1 MYRVIAY
8 DEPTDKAGYV
18 IHDPVVG
25 LAASEGKLTISSS
38 QTNTLSLT
46 LNQAN
51 KLFGKVRPMHTHVEV
66 YDSDNSELLFRGRAL
81 KPEREMKSNGQ
92 FIQTY
97 DFEDIDSYL
106 IDSVQRYIEIA
117 NATPE
122 EFLKKLIEE
131 HNSQV
136 PEYKQFTV
144 RNVTVTNKK
153 DNTLRKVDYQTTKD
167 AIKKLLTDSLGGSII
182 CEYKDGK
189 NYIDYLKSAGKDHS
203 MEAPLK
209 IAENMQSAKV
219 AIDPS
224 KVITRLIPLG
234 AQIET
239 QKPDEKHDDSSDD
252 GSKLSGPME
261 PVNGDWKPVIRFAA
275 KCMGITPPEK
285 NVDLVSKLIKN
296 ESEGNET
303 VVNNWDDNAKAG
315 HPSIGLM
322 QFIQSTFDAFAIKG
336 YENIRKGFHQ
346 LIAYYND
353 SNWESDV
360 GIGVNGKEGEWVG
373 PASGPSGHRRR
384 ETLVSSPTQS
394 GTGGGWGSP
403 FPSAGHGSFSGGQ
416 LFGVH
421 AGGEFR
427 QNGFHDGLDFGP
439 VDHPGSDVHA
449 IHGGKVTRI
458 GYMGGLGNYFVTH
471 SDDGYNIDYQ
481 EAFGSRSDIHV
492 KVGQYVKT
500 GQVVGTRT
508 TDHLHIGITKKD
520 FDYALRYAFTNNGTW
535 IDPEPL
541 IFGGSKQARSLIKRN
556 FLLTKMDDSNSPS
569 ANSSSSPLEKQ
580 ELDIQAG
587 IDLFNKAKAA
597 HLEYAMD
604 YRRADI
610 LTDQKHADCSSFVS
624 FFVEL
629 AIHETDRTL
638 YNTETLHGF
647 LKKHGYLLHYEGDSK
662 TLPAMQTGD
671 VIIMGKKGQSAGAAG
686 HTAVMKDADTVLECS
701 TGWSGGYPDG
711 ADVFEHGKSSNPT
724 LADWFSHDANNWSGE
739 WYWYLY
745 RFSGNIPEQDSGD
758 QKGGTIKSGVRYT
771 IAPVNDGKDYLD
783 IPEFQKEFGIINGAV
798 TWDNI
803 KDPAKLLAKGKAWIK
818 AQKAS
823 INTFTVSAIELNE
836 YERFKVYDRYLFI
849 NPYVAEQQLLTVIS
863 KEIDLNKPHKSTMTF
878 GDRATRLTDYQND
891 FKKVSKDIKSLKS
904 TISTIGGD
912 ISSMRAGTSSIE
924 LATISEQLGTVDVP
938 QLKKDYEG
946 TQKDIENSKT
956 RLDTA
961 ETDLKTVK
969 QDDETTKQMLAEY
982 QQTLTKY
989 QQTIASLDERLKK
1002 LEGGNADGG
1011 GV

>member
-66 YDSDNSELLFRGRAL
+66 YNSDNNELLFRGRAL

-92 FIQTY
+92 FMQTY
-97 DFEDIDSYL
+97 DFENIDSYL

-144 RNVTVTNKK
+144 RKVTVTNKK

-167 AIKKLLTDSLGGSII
+167 AIKKLLTDSIGGSII
-182 CEYKDGK
+182 VEYKDGK
-189 NYIDYLKSAGKDHS
+189 NYIDYLKSPGKDHA

-252 GSKLSGPME
+252 GTKLSGTMKA
-261 PVNGDWKPVIRFAA
+261 VNGDWGPAIKFAA
-275 KCMGITPPEK
+275 KCMKTS
-285 NVDLVSKLIKN
+285 VSDAEVSTIKDVIKH
-296 ESEGNET
+296 ESNGSET
-303 VVNNWDDNAKAG
+303 IVNNWDSNAAAG
-315 HPSIGLM
+315 TPSKGLL
-322 QFIQSTFDAFAIKG
+322 QFIEPTFKAYAVEG
-336 YENIRKGFHQ
+336 YTNILKGFHQ
-346 LIAYYND
+346 LLAMFND
-353 SNWESDV
+353 SNWKSDV
-360 GIGVNGKEGEWVG
+360 HTGGWG
-373 PASGPSGHRRR
+373 PTGSKRYDKLPVDI
-384 ETLVSSPTQS
+384 TPS

-403 FPSAGHGSFSGGQ
+403 FPSVGHVAFDGGQ

-427 QNGFHDGLDFGP
+427 QNGFHDGLDFGTAKY
-439 VDHPGSDVHA
+439 PGSDVHA
-449 IHGGKVTRI
+449 IHGGKVTKI

-500 GQVVGTRT
+500 GQVVGVRT

-541 IFGGSKQARSLIKRN
+541 IFNTKSKNKKALEFKP
-556 FLLTKMDDSNSPS
+556 TDWPK
-569 ANSSSSPLEKQ
+569 ANQ
-580 ELDIQAG
+580 TLDIQAG
-587 IDLFNKAKAA
+587 VDMFNKAKDA

-610 LTDQKHADCSSFVS
+610 LTNQKHADCSSFVS
-624 FFVEL
+624 YFIEL

-647 LKKHGYLLHYEGDSK
+647 LKNHGYLLHYEGTNK

-724 LADWFSHDANNWSGE
+724 LANWFSYDANNWSSE

-745 RFSGNIPEQDSGD
+745 RFSGNIPEQDSGY

-783 IPEFQKEFGIINGAV
+783 IPEFQNEFGIINGSV

-823 INTFTVSAIELNE
+823 TNTFTVSAIELKE

-849 NPYVAEQQLLTVIS
+849 NPYVAEQQLLTVIG

-878 GDRATRLTDYQND
+878 GDKTTKLTDYHND
-891 FKKVSKDIKSLKS
+891 FKKVSKDIESLKS
-904 TISTIGGD
+904 TISTVSGD
-912 ISSMRAGTSSIE
+912 VSSMRAGTSSVE

-946 TQKDIENSKT
+946 TQKDIEDSKT

-961 ETDLKTVK
+961 ETDLRTVK
-969 QDDETTKQMLAEY
+969 EDDEATKQ
-982 QQTLTKY
+982 TLEEQKRTLEEQK
-989 QQTIASLDERLKK
+989 QTITDLDERLKK
-1002 LEGGNADGG
+1002 LEGGNADGT

>member
-8 DEPTDKAGYV
+8 DEPTDKAGYI
-18 IHDPVVG
+18 IHDHVVG
-25 LAASEGKLTISSS
+25 LTVSEGKLTISSN

-51 KLFGKVRPMHTHVEV
+51 KLFGKVRPMHTHIEV
-66 YDSDNSELLFRGRAL
+66 YDSDNGELLFRGRAL
-81 KPEREMKSNGQ
+81 KPEREMKNNGQ
-92 FIQTY
+92 FMQTY
-97 DFEDIDSYL
+97 DFENIDSYL

-144 RNVTVTNKK
+144 RKVTVTNKK

-167 AIKKLLTDSLGGSII
+167 AIKKLLTDSIGGNII
-182 CEYKDGK
+182 VEYKDGK
-189 NYIDYLKSAGKDHS
+189 NYIDYLKSAGQDHS

-252 GSKLSGPME
+252 GTKLSGTMKA
-261 PVNGDWKPVIRFAA
+261 VNGDWGPAIKFAA
-275 KCMGITPPEK
+275 KCMKTS
-285 NVDLVSKLIKN
+285 VSDAEVSTIKDVIKH
-296 ESEGNET
+296 ESNGSET
-303 VVNNWDDNAKAG
+303 IVNNWDPNAQAG
-315 HPSIGLM
+315 TPSKGLL
-322 QFIQSTFDAFAIKG
+322 QFIEPTFKAYAIEG
-336 YENIRKGFHQ
+336 YTDILKGFHQ
-346 LIAYYND
+346 LLAMFND
-353 SNWESDV
+353 SNWKSDV
-360 GIGVNGKEGEWVG
+360 HTGGWG
-373 PASGPSGHRRR
+373 PTGSKRYDKLPVDIAP
-384 ETLVSSPTQS
+384 S

-427 QNGFHDGLDFGP
+427 QNGFHDGLDFGS

-481 EAFGSRSDIHV
+481 EAFGSRSNIHV

-500 GQVVGTRT
+500 GQVVGIRT

-541 IFGGSKQARSLIKRN
+541 IFGKSKQARSLIKRN
-556 FLLTKMDDSNSPS
+556 FLSTKTDNSNSLL
-569 ANSSSSPLEKQ
+569 ADDSSSPLEKQ

-610 LTDQKHADCSSFVS
+610 LTNQKHADCSSFVS
-624 FFVEL
+624 YFIEL

-647 LKKHGYLLHYEGDSK
+647 LKKHGYLLHYEGTSK

-701 TGWSGGYPDG
+701 SGWSGGYPDG

-724 LADWFSHDANNWSGE
+724 LANWFSYDANNWSGE

-745 RFSGNIPEQDSGD
+745 RFSGNIPEHDSGD

-771 IAPVNDGKDYLD
+771 IASVNDGKDYLD
-783 IPEFQKEFGIINGAV
+783 IPGFQKEFGIINGAV
-798 TWDNI
+798 TWDDI

-823 INTFTVSAIELNE
+823 TNTFTVSAIELNE

-878 GDRATRLTDYQND
+878 GDKAARLTDYQND
-891 FKKVSKDIKSLKS
+891 FKKVSQDIKSLKS
-904 TISTIGGD
+904 TISTIGSD
-912 ISSMRAGTSSIE
+912 ISSMRAGTSSGE

-946 TQKDIENSKT
+946 TQKDIEDSKT
-956 RLDTA
+956 RLNSA
-961 ETDLKTVK
+961 ETELKTVK
-969 QDDETTKQMLAEY
+969 KDNETTKQTLAEY
-982 QQTLTKY
+982 QH
-989 QQTIASLDERLKK
+989 TIADLDERLKK
-1002 LEGGNADGG
+1002 LEGGNADGT

>member
-1 MYRVIAY
+1 MYQIVAY
-8 DEPTDKAGYV
+8 DEPIDKAGYV
-18 IHDPVVG
+18 IHDPRINRYVSDG
-25 LAASEGKLTISSS
+25 SKLTIKQGEVSS
-38 QTNTLSLT
+38 LSLT
-46 LNQAN
+46 LNEEN
-51 KLFGKVRPMHTHVEV
+51 RLFGKVKPMHTHVEV
-66 YDSDNSELLFRGRAL
+66 LDDGELIFRGRAL
-81 KPEREMKSNGQ
+81 KPTREMKDSGQ
-92 FIQTY
+92 FIQTFV
-97 DFEDIDSYL
+97 FEDTSSYL
-106 IDSVQRYIEIA
+106 IDSVQRFLEVKK
-117 NATPE
+117 ATPKQ
-122 EFLKKLIEE
+122 FLKILIDE

-136 PEYKQFTV
+136 PEYKQFV
-144 RNVTVTNKK
+144 LRDCDVTNDK
-153 DNTLRKVDYQTTKD
+153 DDESRTIDYATTKD
-167 AIKKLLTDSLGGSII
+167 TIKKLLTDSIGGNII
-182 CEYKDGK
+182 VEYKDGK
-189 NYIDYLKSAGKDHS
+189 NYLDYLKSPGKDHTNDTPIQIS
-203 MEAPLK
+203 K
-209 IAENMQSAKV
+209 NMKSANV

-224 KVITRLIPLG
+224 SVITRIIPLG

-239 QKPDEKHDDSSDD
+239 QKPDEKNDDSSDD
-252 GSKLSGPME
+252 GTKLSGPTKA
-261 PVNGDWKPVIRFAA
+261 VNGDWGPAIKFGA
-275 KCMGITPPEK
+275 KCMKVDITDTQVALFK
-285 NVDLVSKLIKN
+285 DVIKH
-296 ESEGNET
+296 ESGGSET
-303 VVNNWDDNAKAG
+303 VVNEWNDNFKAG
-315 HPSIGLM
+315 HPSIGLL
-322 QFIQSTFDAFAIKG
+322 QFTQPTYDA
-336 YENIRKGFHQ
+336 YGFPQ
-346 LIAYYND
+346 FKITTGFGQIVTTLND
-353 SNWESDV
+353 SNWETDLKL
-360 GIGVNGKEGEWVG
+360 GGWGPTGK
-373 PASGPSGHRRR
+373 RRFDKFPVDI
-384 ETLVSSPTQS
+384 TPS

-403 FPSAGHGSFSGGQ
+403 FPSVGHVAFDGGQ

-427 QNGFHDGLDFGP
+427 QNGFHDGLDFGTAKY
-439 VDHPGSDVHA
+439 PGSDVHA
-449 IHGGKVTRI
+449 IHGMKITRI
-458 GYMGGLGNYFVTH
+458 GNMAGLGYFVLGH

-481 EAFGSRSDIHV
+481 EAFASHSDIHV

-500 GQVVGTRT
+500 GQVVGVRT

-541 IFGGSKQARSLIKRN
+541 IFGKSKQTRSLNEKN
-556 FLLTKMDDSNSPS
+556 FLSTKTDDSNSPL
-569 ANSSSSPLEKQ
+569 AKQ

-587 IDLFNKAKAA
+587 IDMFNKAKAA

-610 LTDQKHADCSSFVS
+610 LTNQKHADCSSFVS
-624 FFVEL
+624 YFIEL

-647 LKKHGYLLHYEGDSK
+647 LKNHGYLLHYEGDSK

-724 LADWFSHDANNWSGE
+724 LANWFSYDANNWSGE

-803 KDPAKLLAKGKAWIK
+803 KDPAKLLTKAKAWIK

-823 INTFTVSAIELNE
+823 TNSFTVSALELPE
-836 YERFKVYDRYLFI
+836 GKKFKVYDRYMFI
-849 NPYVAEQQLLTVIS
+849 NPMVADTQLLTIIGKEIDINKWYNSTLMIGDKKVKLTDYQKDVKSIS
-863 KEIDLNKPHKSTMTF
+863 KEVQSLKSTMTTVS
-878 GDRATRLTDYQND
+878 GD
-891 FKKVSKDIKSLKS
+891 VS
-904 TISTIGGD
+904 T
-912 ISSMRAGTSSIE
+912 MRTGTSDATIE
-924 LATISEQLGTVDVP
+924 SISEQIGTVDLP
-938 QLKKDYEG
+938 QLKKDFEG
-946 TQKDIENSKT
+946 TQKDVEDSKT

-969 QDDETTKQMLAEY
+969 EDDETTKQ
-982 QQTLTKY
+982 TLEEQK
-989 QQTIASLDERLKK
+989 QTIADLDERLKK
-1002 LEGGNADGG
+1002 LEGVGS
-1011 GV
+1011 

>member
-1 MYRVIAY
+1 MYQIVAY

-18 IHDPVVG
+18 IHDPRINRHVSDG
-25 LAASEGKLTISSS
+25 SKLTIKQGEVSS
-38 QTNTLSLT
+38 LSLT
-46 LNQAN
+46 LNEDN
-51 KLFGKVRPMHTHVEV
+51 RLFGKVKPMHTHVEV
-66 YDSDNSELLFRGRAL
+66 LDDGELIFRGRAL
-81 KPEREMKSNGQ
+81 KPTREMKDSGQ
-92 FIQTY
+92 FIQTFV
-97 DFEDIDSYL
+97 FEDTSSYL
-106 IDSVQRYIEIA
+106 IDSVQRFLEVKK
-117 NATPE
+117 ATPKQ
-122 EFLKKLIEE
+122 FLKILIDE

-136 PEYKQFTV
+136 PEYKQFIL
-144 RNVTVTNKK
+144 RDCDVTNDK
-153 DNTLRKVDYQTTKD
+153 DDESRTIDYATTKD
-167 AIKKLLTDSLGGSII
+167 TIKKLLTDSIGGNII
-182 CEYKDGK
+182 VEYKDGK
-189 NYIDYLKSAGKDHS
+189 NYLDYLKSPGKDHTS
-203 MEAPLK
+203 DTPIQISK
-209 IAENMQSAKV
+209 NMKSASV

-224 KVITRLIPLG
+224 SVITRIIPLG

-239 QKPDEKHDDSSDD
+239 QKPDEKNDDSSDD
-252 GSKLSGPME
+252 GSKLSGTMKA
-261 PVNGDWKPVIRFAA
+261 VNGDWGPAIKFAA
-275 KCMGITPPEK
+275 KCMKTS
-285 NVDLVSKLIKN
+285 VSDEEVTIIKGVIKH
-296 ESEGNET
+296 ESNGSET
-303 VVNNWDDNAKAG
+303 IVNNWDSNAAAG
-315 HPSIGLM
+315 TPSMGLL
-322 QFIQSTFDAFAIKG
+322 QFIEPTFKKYCLEGYTNIKV
-336 YENIRKGFHQ
+336 GFHQ
-346 LIAYYND
+346 LLAMFND
-353 SNWESDV
+353 SNWKSDV
-360 GIGVNGKEGEWVG
+360 HTGGWG
-373 PASGPSGHRRR
+373 PTGSKRYDKLP
-384 ETLVSSPTQS
+384 VDIVPS

-403 FPSAGHGSFSGGQ
+403 FPSVGHVAFDGGQ

-427 QNGFHDGLDFGP
+427 QNGFHDGLDFGTAKY
-439 VDHPGSDVHA
+439 PGSDVHA
-449 IHGGKVTRI
+449 IHGMKITRI
-458 GYMGGLGNYFVTH
+458 GNMAGLGYFVLGH
-471 SDDGYNIDYQ
+471 SDDGYNIDFQ
-481 EAFGSRSDIHV
+481 EAFASRSDIHV

-500 GQVVGTRT
+500 GQVIGVRT

-541 IFGGSKQARSLIKRN
+541 IFGKSKQTRSLNETK
-556 FLLTKMDDSNSPS
+556 FLSTKTDDSNSPL
-569 ANSSSSPLEKQ
+569 AKQ

-587 IDLFNKAKAA
+587 IDMFNKAKAA

-610 LTDQKHADCSSFVS
+610 LTNQKHADCSSFVS
-624 FFVEL
+624 YFIEL

-647 LKKHGYLLHYEGDSK
+647 LKNHGYILHYEGTNK

-701 TGWSGGYPDG
+701 SGWPGGYPDG

-724 LADWFSHDANNWSGE
+724 LANWFSYDANNWSGE

-771 IAPVNDGKDYLD
+771 IASVNDGKDYLD

-798 TWDNI
+798 TWDDI

-878 GDRATRLTDYQND
+878 GDKTTKLTDYHND
-891 FKKVSKDIKSLKS
+891 FKKVSKDIESLKS
-904 TISTIGGD
+904 TISTVSGD
-912 ISSMRAGTSSIE
+912 VSSMRAGTSSVE

-946 TQKDIENSKT
+946 TQKDIEDSKT

-969 QDDETTKQMLAEY
+969 EDDETTKQTLEEY
-982 QQTLTKY
+982 QQTITD
-989 QQTIASLDERLKK
+989 LDERLKK
-1002 LEGGNADGG
+1002 LEGGNADGT

>member
-18 IHDPVVG
+18 VHDPVVG
-25 LAASEGKLTISSS
+25 LAASEGKLTMSSS
-38 QTNTLSLT
+38 QANTLSLT

-51 KLFGKVRPMHTHVEV
+51 KLFGKVRSMHTHVEV
-66 YDSDNSELLFRGRAL
+66 YDSDNSKLLFRGRAL

-153 DNTLRKVDYQTTKD
+153 DDTLRKVDYQTTKD
-167 AIKKLLTDSLGGSII
+167 VIKKLLIDSIGGSII
-182 CEYKDGK
+182 VEYKDGK
-189 NYIDYLKSAGKDHS
+189 NYLDYLKSPGQDHS

-239 QKPDEKHDDSSDD
+239 QKPDEKNDDSSDD
-252 GSKLSGPME
+252 GTKLSGTMKA
-261 PVNGDWKPVIRFAA
+261 VDGDWGPAIKFAA
-275 KCMGITPPEK
+275 KCMKTS
-285 NVDLVSKLIKN
+285 VSDAEVSTIKDVIKH
-296 ESEGNET
+296 ESNGSET
-303 VVNNWDDNAKAG
+303 IVNNWDSNAAAG
-315 HPSIGLM
+315 HPSKGLL
-322 QFIQSTFDAFAIKG
+322 QFIEPTFKAYAIEG
-336 YENIRKGFHQ
+336 YTDILKGFHQ
-346 LIAYYND
+346 LLAMFND
-353 SNWESDV
+353 SNWKSDV
-360 GIGVNGKEGEWVG
+360 HTGGWG
-373 PASGPSGHRRR
+373 PTGSKRYDKLP
-384 ETLVSSPTQS
+384 VDIVPS

-427 QNGFHDGLDFGP
+427 QNGFHDGLDFGT
-439 VDHPGSDVHA
+439 VDHPGSNIHA
-449 IHGGKVTRI
+449 IHGMKITRI
-458 GYMGGLGNYFVTH
+458 GYMAELGYFFVGH

-481 EAFGSRSDIHV
+481 EAFASRSDIHV

-500 GQVVGTRT
+500 GQVVGVRT

-541 IFGGSKQARSLIKRN
+541 IFGSSNKSMKATVPIVLSGDDSPLSKQSLDVK
-556 FLLTKMDDSNSPS
+556 
-569 ANSSSSPLEKQ
+569 
-580 ELDIQAG
+580 AG
-587 IDLFNKAKAA
+587 IDLFNRAKKA
-597 HLEYAMD
+597 HLQYSMD

-610 LTDQKHADCSSFVS
+610 LTNQKHADCSSFVS
-624 FFVEL
+624 YFIEL

-647 LKKHGYLLHYEGDSK
+647 LKKHGYLLHYEGTNK

-701 TGWSGGYPDG
+701 SGWPGGYPDG

-724 LADWFSHDANNWSGE
+724 LANWFSYDANNWSGE

-771 IAPVNDGKDYLD
+771 IASVNDGKDYLD
-783 IPEFQKEFGIINGAV
+783 IPEFQKEFGIINGLV

-803 KDPAKLLAKGKAWIK
+803 KDPAQLLTKGKAWIK

-823 INTFTVSAIELNE
+823 TNTFTVSAIELNE

-878 GDRATRLTDYQND
+878 GDKTTRLTDYQND
-891 FKKVSKDIKSLKS
+891 FKKVSKDVESLKS
-904 TISTIGGD
+904 TVSTIGGD
-912 ISSMRAGTSSIE
+912 VSSMRAGTSSGK

-946 TQKDIENSKT
+946 TQKDIEDSKT
-956 RLDTA
+956 RLNSA
-961 ETDLKTVK
+961 EAVLKTVK
-969 QDDETTKQMLAEY
+969 EDDETTRQTLEEY
-982 QQTLTKY
+982 QQTLAKY
-989 QQTIASLDERLKK
+989 QQTIADLDERLKK
-1002 LEGGNADGG
+1002 IEGDDH
-1011 GV
+1011 VDPSV

>member
-1 MYRVIAY
+1 MYQIVAY

-18 IHDPVVG
+18 IHDPRINRHVSDG
-25 LAASEGKLTISSS
+25 SKLTIKQGEVSS
-38 QTNTLSLT
+38 LILT
-46 LNQAN
+46 LNEEN
-51 KLFGKVRPMHTHVEV
+51 RLFGKVKPMHTHVEV
-66 YDSDNSELLFRGRAL
+66 LDDGELIFRGRAL
-81 KPEREMKSNGQ
+81 KPTREMKDSGQ
-92 FIQTY
+92 FIQTFV
-97 DFEDIDSYL
+97 FEDTSSYL
-106 IDSVQRYIEIA
+106 IDSVQRFLEVKK
-117 NATPE
+117 ATPKQ
-122 EFLKKLIEE
+122 FLKILIDE

-136 PEYKQFTV
+136 PEYKQFVLRTCD
-144 RNVTVTNKK
+144 VTNDK
-153 DNTLRKVDYQTTKD
+153 DDESRTIDYATTKD
-167 AIKKLLTDSLGGSII
+167 TIKKLLTDSIGGNII
-182 CEYKDGK
+182 VEYKDGK
-189 NYIDYLKSAGKDHS
+189 NYLDYLKSPGKDHTNDTLIQIS
-203 MEAPLK
+203 K
-209 IAENMQSAKV
+209 NMKSASV

-224 KVITRLIPLG
+224 SVFTRIIPLG

-239 QKPDEKHDDSSDD
+239 QKPDEKNDDSSDD
-252 GSKLSGPME
+252 GSKLSGTMKA
-261 PVNGDWKPVIRFAA
+261 VNGDWGPAIKFAA
-275 KCMGITPPEK
+275 KCMKTS
-285 NVDLVSKLIKN
+285 VSDAQVNIIKGVIKH
-296 ESEGNET
+296 ESNGSET
-303 VVNNWDDNAKAG
+303 IVNNWDSNAAAG
-315 HPSIGLM
+315 TPSMGLL
-322 QFIQSTFDAFAIKG
+322 QFIEPTFKKYCLEGYTNIKV
-336 YENIRKGFHQ
+336 GFHQ
-346 LIAYYND
+346 LLAMFND
-353 SNWESDV
+353 SNWKSDV
-360 GIGVNGKEGEWVG
+360 HTGGWG
-373 PASGPSGHRRR
+373 PTGSKRYDKLPVDIIPS
-384 ETLVSSPTQS
+384 
-394 GTGGGWGSP
+394 GGGWSSP
-403 FPSAGHGSFSGGQ
+403 FPDNGHKQFASYQ

-421 AGGEFR
+421 SGGEFR
-427 QNGFHDGLDFGP
+427 QNGFHDGLDFGTAIY
-439 VDHPGSDVHA
+439 PGSKVYMP
-449 IHGGKVTRI
+449 HGCKITRI
-458 GYMGGLGNYFVTH
+458 GWNADVKWFIVGH
-471 SDDGYNIDYQ
+471 SDDGYNIVLQ
-481 EAFGSRSDIHV
+481 EAFGSKSDIYV

-500 GQVVGTRT
+500 GQVVGIRNQ
-508 TDHLHIGITKKD
+508 DHLHVGVTKKD
-520 FDYALRYAFTNNGTW
+520 FDYAFAHSFTNNGTW

-541 IFGGSKQARSLIKRN
+541 IFNTKSKSKKVLEFKP
-556 FLLTKMDDSNSPS
+556 TD
-569 ANSSSSPLEKQ
+569 SPLANQ
-580 ELDIQAG
+580 TLDIQAG
-587 IDLFNKAKAA
+587 VYMFEKAKAA

-610 LTDQKHADCSSFVS
+610 LTNQKHADCSSFVS
-624 FFVEL
+624 YFIEL

-647 LKKHGYLLHYEGDSK
+647 LKNHGYLLHYEGDSK

-724 LADWFSHDANNWSGE
+724 LANWFSYDANNWSGE

-771 IAPVNDGKDYLD
+771 IASVNDGKDYLD

-803 KDPAKLLAKGKAWIK
+803 KDPAQLLTKGKAWIK

-823 INTFTVSAIELNE
+823 TNTFTISAIELNE

-878 GDRATRLTDYQND
+878 GDKTTRLTDYQND
-891 FKKVSKDIKSLKS
+891 FKKVSKDVESLKS
-904 TISTIGGD
+904 TVSTIGGD
-912 ISSMRAGTSSIE
+912 VSSMRGGTSSTE

-946 TQKDIENSKT
+946 TQKDIEDSKT

-969 QDDETTKQMLAEY
+969 EDDEATKK
-982 QQTLTKY
+982 TLEEQK
-989 QQTIASLDERLKK
+989 QTIADLDERLKK
-1002 LEGGNADGG
+1002 LEGGNANGT

>member
-81 KPEREMKSNGQ
+81 KPEREMKNNGQ

-97 DFEDIDSYL
+97 DFENIDSYL

-144 RNVTVTNKK
+144 RKVTVTNKK

-167 AIKKLLTDSLGGSII
+167 AIKKLLIDSIGGSII
-182 CEYKDGK
+182 VEYKDGK
-189 NYIDYLKSAGKDHS
+189 NYIDYLKSPGQDHS

-252 GSKLSGPME
+252 GTKLSGMMKA
-261 PVNGDWKPVIRFAA
+261 VNGDWGPAIKFAA
-275 KCMGITPPEK
+275 KCMKTSVSDTEVSTIK
-285 NVDLVSKLIKN
+285 NVIKH
-296 ESEGNET
+296 ESNGSET
-303 VVNNWDDNAKAG
+303 IVNNWDSNAAAG
-315 HPSIGLM
+315 HPSMGLL
-322 QFIQSTFDAFAIKG
+322 QFIEPTFEKYCLEGYANIKV
-336 YENIRKGFHQ
+336 GFNQ
-346 LIAYYND
+346 LLTMFND
-353 SNWESDV
+353 SNWASDV
-360 GIGVNGKEGEWVG
+360 HTGGWG
-373 PASGPSGHRRR
+373 PTGSKRYDKLPVDIAP
-384 ETLVSSPTQS
+384 S

-403 FPSAGHGSFSGGQ
+403 FPSAGHGTFSGGQ

-427 QNGFHDGLDFGP
+427 QNGFHDGLDFGS

-481 EAFGSRSDIHV
+481 EAFGSRSNIHV
-492 KVGQYVKT
+492 NVGQYVKT

-541 IFGGSKQARSLIKRN
+541 IFGGSGQARSLIKRN
-556 FLLTKMDDSNSPS
+556 FISTKMDNSSSPS
-569 ANSSSSPLEKQ
+569 ADNSSSPLAKQ

-624 FFVEL
+624 YFVEL
-629 AIHETDRTL
+629 AIHESDRTL

-647 LKKHGYLLHYEGDSK
+647 LKKHGYVLHYEGTNK

-671 VIIMGKKGQSAGAAG
+671 VIIMGKKGQSAGVAG

-701 TGWSGGYPDG
+701 SGWAGGYPNG

-798 TWDNI
+798 TWDDI
-803 KDPAKLLAKGKAWIK
+803 KDPVKLLTKGKAWIK

-823 INTFTVSAIELNE
+823 INTFTVSAIELKE

-891 FKKVSKDIKSLKS
+891 FKKVSKDVKSLKS

-912 ISSMRAGTSSIE
+912 ISSMRAGTSSGK
-924 LATISEQLGTVDVP
+924 LAVIAEQLGTVDVP

-946 TQKDIENSKT
+946 TQKDIEDSKT
-956 RLDTA
+956 RLNSA

-969 QDDETTKQMLAEY
+969 ENDETTKQTLAEY
-982 QQTLTKY
+982 QQKLTKY
-989 QQTIASLDERLKK
+989 QQTIAGLDERLKK

>member
-51 KLFGKVRPMHTHVEV
+51 ELFGKVRPMHTHVEV
-66 YDSDNSELLFRGRAL
+66 YDSDNGKLLFRGRAL

-144 RNVTVTNKK
+144 RKVTVTNKK

-167 AIKKLLTDSLGGSII
+167 AIKKLLIDSIGGSII
-182 CEYKDGK
+182 TEYKDGK
-189 NYIDYLKSAGKDHS
+189 NYLDYLKSPGQDHS

-252 GSKLSGPME
+252 GTKLSGPTKA
-261 PVNGDWKPVIRFAA
+261 VNGDWGPAIKFGA
-275 KCMGITPPEK
+275 KCMKVDITDTQVADFKE
-285 NVDLVSKLIKN
+285 VIKH
-296 ESEGNET
+296 ESGGSET
-303 VVNNWDDNAKAG
+303 VVNEWDSNADAG
-315 HPSIGLM
+315 HLSIGLL
-322 QFIQSTFDAFAIKG
+322 QFTQPTYDAYGFSQFKITTGFGQIVATF
-336 YENIRKGFHQ
+336 
-346 LIAYYND
+346 ND
-353 SNWESDV
+353 SNWETDLKLGGWGPTGKRRFDKFPVDV
-360 GIGVNGKEGEWVG
+360 T
-373 PASGPSGHRRR
+373 P
-384 ETLVSSPTQS
+384 S

-403 FPSAGHGSFSGGQ
+403 FPSVGHVAFDGGQ

-427 QNGFHDGLDFGP
+427 QNGFHDGLDFGTAKY
-439 VDHPGSDVHA
+439 PGSDVHA
-449 IHGGKVTRI
+449 VHGGKVTRI
-458 GYMGGLGNYFVTH
+458 GYMGGLGNYLVTH

-481 EAFGSRSDIHV
+481 EAFASRSNIHV
-492 KVGQYVKT
+492 KVGQYIKT
-500 GQVVGTRT
+500 GQVIGVRT

-520 FDYALRYAFTNNGTW
+520 FDYALKYAFTNNGTW

-541 IFGGSKQARSLIKRN
+541 IFGKSKKAR
-556 FLLTKMDDSNSPS
+556 LLNEAKILPTKADDSD
-569 ANSSSSPLEKQ
+569 SPLAKQ

-587 IDLFNKAKAA
+587 ISLFNNAKDA
-597 HLEYAMD
+597 HLQYAMD

-610 LTDQKHADCSSFVS
+610 LTNQKHADCSSFVS
-624 FFVEL
+624 YFIEL

-647 LKKHGYLLHYEGDSK
+647 LKNHGYLLHYEGANK

-724 LADWFSHDANNWSGE
+724 LANWFSYDANNWSGE

-803 KDPAKLLAKGKAWIK
+803 KDPAQLLTKGKAWIK

-823 INTFTVSAIELNE
+823 TNTFTVSAIELNE

-849 NPYVAEQQLLTVIS
+849 NPYVAEQQLLTVIG

-878 GDRATRLTDYQND
+878 GDKTTKLTDYQNN
-891 FKKVSKDIKSLKS
+891 FKKVSKDVESLKS
-904 TISTIGGD
+904 TMSTVSGD
-912 ISSMRAGTSSIE
+912 VSSMRTGTSDATLASIN
-924 LATISEQLGTVDVP
+924 EQLGTVDVP

-946 TQKDIENSKT
+946 TQKDIEDSKT
-956 RLDTA
+956 RLDSA
-961 ETDLKTVK
+961 EKDLKTVK
-969 QDDETTKQMLAEY
+969 EDGETTKQ
-982 QQTLTKY
+982 TLEEY
-989 QQTIASLDERLKK
+989 QQTIANLDERLKK
-1002 LEGGNADGG
+1002 LEGGNANGT

>member
-97 DFEDIDSYL
+97 DFENIDSYL

-144 RNVTVTNKK
+144 RKVTVTNKK
-153 DNTLRKVDYQTTKD
+153 DDTLRKVDYQTTKD
-167 AIKKLLTDSLGGSII
+167 AIKKLLTDSIGGSII
-182 CEYKDGK
+182 VEYKDGK
-189 NYIDYLKSAGKDHS
+189 NYIDYLKSPGQDHS

-252 GSKLSGPME
+252 GTKLSGTMKA
-261 PVNGDWKPVIRFAA
+261 VNGDWGPAIRFGAQ
-275 KCMGITPPEK
+275 CMKVNIT
-285 NVDLVSKLIKN
+285 DALVSLFKDVIKH
-296 ESEGNET
+296 ESGGSET
-303 VVNNWDDNAKAG
+303 VVNNWDSNAAAG
-315 HPSIGLM
+315 HPSIGLV
-322 QFIQSTFDAFAIKG
+322 QFTQPTYDAYGFPQFKITTGFGQIVATF
-336 YENIRKGFHQ
+336 
-346 LIAYYND
+346 ND
-353 SNWESDV
+353 SNWETDLKL
-360 GIGVNGKEGEWVG
+360 GGWGPTGK
-373 PASGPSGHRRR
+373 RRFDKFP
-384 ETLVSSPTQS
+384 VDIAPS

-403 FPSAGHGSFSGGQ
+403 FPSAGHGTFSGGQ

-427 QNGFHDGLDFGP
+427 QNGFHDGLDFGS

-500 GQVVGTRT
+500 GQVVGIRT

-541 IFGGSKQARSLIKRN
+541 IFGKSKQARSLIKRN
-556 FLLTKMDDSNSPS
+556 FLSTKTDNSNSLLADDSNSPL
-569 ANSSSSPLEKQ
+569 AKQ
-580 ELDIQAG
+580 GLDIQAG
-587 IDLFNKAKAA
+587 IDMFNKAKAT

-647 LKKHGYLLHYEGDSK
+647 LKNHGYLLHYEGTNK

-701 TGWSGGYPDG
+701 SGWPGGYPDG

-724 LADWFSHDANNWSGE
+724 LANWFSYDANNWSGE

-745 RFSGNIPEQDSGD
+745 RFSGNIPEQESGD

-783 IPEFQKEFGIINGAV
+783 IPEFQKEFGIINGSV
-798 TWDNI
+798 TWDSI
-803 KDPAKLLAKGKAWIK
+803 KDPAQLLTKGKAWIK

-823 INTFTVSAIELNE
+823 TNTFTVSAIELNE

-849 NPYVAEQQLLTVIS
+849 NPYVAEQQLLTVIG

-878 GDRATRLTDYQND
+878 GDKTTKLTDYQND
-891 FKKVSKDIKSLKS
+891 FKKVSKDIESLKS
-904 TISTIGGD
+904 TVSTIGGD
-912 ISSMRAGTSSIE
+912 VSSMRAGTSSVE
-924 LATISEQLGTVDVP
+924 LATISDQLGTVDVP

-946 TQKDIENSKT
+946 TQKDIEDSKT
-956 RLDTA
+956 RLIAA

-969 QDDETTKQMLAEY
+969 EDDETTKQTLAEY

-989 QQTIASLDERLKK
+989 QQTITDLDERLKK

>member
-18 IHDPVVG
+18 VHDPVVG
-25 LAASEGKLTISSS
+25 LAASEGKLTMSSS
-38 QTNTLSLT
+38 QANTLSLT

-66 YDSDNSELLFRGRAL
+66 YDSDNSKLLFRGRAL

-144 RNVTVTNKK
+144 RKVTVTNKK

-167 AIKKLLTDSLGGSII
+167 AIKKLLIDSIGGSII
-182 CEYKDGK
+182 VEYKDGK
-189 NYIDYLKSAGKDHS
+189 NYIDYLKSPGQNHT

-252 GSKLSGPME
+252 GSKLSGTMKA
-261 PVNGDWKPVIRFAA
+261 VNGDWGPAIKFAA
-275 KCMGITPPEK
+275 KCMKTS
-285 NVDLVSKLIKN
+285 VSDAEVSTIKDVIKH
-296 ESEGNET
+296 ESNGSET
-303 VVNNWDDNAKAG
+303 IVNNWDSNAAAG
-315 HPSIGLM
+315 HPSKGLL
-322 QFIQSTFDAFAIKG
+322 QFIEPTFKAYAIEG
-336 YENIRKGFHQ
+336 YTDILKGFHQ
-346 LIAYYND
+346 LLAMFND
-353 SNWESDV
+353 SNWKSDV
-360 GIGVNGKEGEWVG
+360 HTGGWG
-373 PASGPSGHRRR
+373 PTGSKRYDKLP
-384 ETLVSSPTQS
+384 VDIVPS

-403 FPSAGHGSFSGGQ
+403 FPSAGHGTFSGGQ
-416 LFGVH
+416 LFGIH

-427 QNGFHDGLDFGP
+427 QNGFHDGLDFGS

-481 EAFGSRSDIHV
+481 EAFGSRSNIHV

-541 IFGGSKQARSLIKRN
+541 IFGGSKQTRLLIKKN
-556 FLLTKMDDSNSPS
+556 FISTKTDNSNSPL
-569 ANSSSSPLEKQ
+569 ADDSSSPLAKQ
-580 ELDIQAG
+580 GLDIQAG

-610 LTDQKHADCSSFVS
+610 LTNQKHADCSSFVS
-624 FFVEL
+624 YFIEL
-629 AIHETDRTL
+629 AIHESDRTL

-647 LKKHGYLLHYEGDSK
+647 LKSHGYLLHYEGTNK

-701 TGWSGGYPDG
+701 SGWPGGYPDG
-711 ADVFEHGKSSNPT
+711 ADVFEHGRSSTPT
-724 LADWFSHDANNWSGE
+724 LANWFSYDANNWSGE

-745 RFSGNIPEQDSGD
+745 RFSGNIPEQESGD

-783 IPEFQKEFGIINGAV
+783 IPEFQKEFGIINGVV

-803 KDPAKLLAKGKAWIK
+803 KDPAKLLSKGKAWIK

-823 INTFTVSAIELNE
+823 TNTFTVSAIELNE

-849 NPYVAEQQLLTVIS
+849 NPYVAEQQLLTVIG

-878 GDRATRLTDYQND
+878 GDKTARLTDYQND
-891 FKKVSKDIKSLKS
+891 FKKVSKDVESLKS
-904 TISTIGGD
+904 TVSTIGGD
-912 ISSMRAGTSSIE
+912 VSSMRAGTSSTK
-924 LATISEQLGTVDVP
+924 LAMVSEQLGTVDVP

-946 TQKDIENSKT
+946 TQKDVENSKI

-961 ETDLKTVK
+961 EKGLKIVK
-969 QDDETTKQMLAEY
+969 EDDETTKQTLAEY
-982 QQTLTKY
+982 QQTLAKY
-989 QQTIASLDERLKK
+989 QQTIANLDERLKK
-1002 LEGGNADGG
+1002 IEGGNADGT

>member
-18 IHDPVVG
+18 IHDPVVS
-25 LAASEGKLTISSS
+25 LAASEGKLSISSS

-167 AIKKLLTDSLGGSII
+167 AIKKLLIDSIGGSII
-182 CEYKDGK
+182 VEYKDGK
-189 NYIDYLKSAGKDHS
+189 NYIDYLKSPGQDHS

-252 GSKLSGPME
+252 GTKLSGTMKAI
-261 PVNGDWKPVIRFAA
+261 NGDWGPAIKFAA
-275 KCMGITPPEK
+275 KCMKTS
-285 NVDLVSKLIKN
+285 VSDAEVSTIKDVIKH
-296 ESEGNET
+296 ESNGSET
-303 VVNNWDDNAKAG
+303 IVNNWDSNAAAG
-315 HPSIGLM
+315 TPSKGLL
-322 QFIQSTFDAFAIKG
+322 QFIEPTFKAYAVEG
-336 YENIRKGFHQ
+336 YTNILKGFHQ
-346 LIAYYND
+346 LLAMFND
-353 SNWESDV
+353 SNWKSDV
-360 GIGVNGKEGEWVG
+360 HTGGWG
-373 PASGPSGHRRR
+373 PTGSKRYDKLP
-384 ETLVSSPTQS
+384 VDITQS
-394 GTGGGWGSP
+394 GTGGGWSSP
-403 FPSAGHGSFSGGQ
+403 FPDNGHKQFASYQ

-427 QNGFHDGLDFGP
+427 QNGFHDGLDFGS

-449 IHGGKVTRI
+449 IHGMKITRI
-458 GYMGGLGNYFVTH
+458 GYMGGLGNYFVGH
-471 SDDGYNIDYQ
+471 SDDGYNIGYQ
-481 EAFGSRSDIHV
+481 EAFASRSDIHV

-508 TDHLHIGITKKD
+508 TSHLHVGITKKD

-541 IFGGSKQARSLIKRN
+541 IFNTKSKSKKALEFKP
-556 FLLTKMDDSNSPS
+556 TD
-569 ANSSSSPLEKQ
+569 SPLANQ
-580 ELDIQAG
+580 TLDIQAG
-587 IDLFNKAKAA
+587 VDMFNKAKDA

-610 LTDQKHADCSSFVS
+610 LTNQKHADCSSFVS
-624 FFVEL
+624 YFIEL

-647 LKKHGYLLHYEGDSK
+647 LKNHGYLLHYEGDSK

-701 TGWSGGYPDG
+701 SGWPGGYPDG
-711 ADVFEHGKSSNPT
+711 ADVFEHGKGSNPT
-724 LADWFSHDANNWSGE
+724 LANWFSYDANNWSGE

-783 IPEFQKEFGIINGAV
+783 IPEFQKEFGIINGVV

-803 KDPAKLLAKGKAWIK
+803 KDPAQLLTKGKAWIK
-818 AQKAS
+818 HRK
-823 INTFTVSAIELNE
+823 L
-836 YERFKVYDRYLFI
+836 
-849 NPYVAEQQLLTVIS
+849 QLTPLPSVLLS
-863 KEIDLNKPHKSTMTF
+863 
-878 GDRATRLTDYQND
+878 
-891 FKKVSKDIKSLKS
+891 
-904 TISTIGGD
+904 
-912 ISSMRAGTSSIE
+912 
-924 LATISEQLGTVDVP
+924 
-938 QLKKDYEG
+938 
-946 TQKDIENSKT
+946 
-956 RLDTA
+956 
-961 ETDLKTVK
+961 
-969 QDDETTKQMLAEY
+969 
-982 QQTLTKY
+982 
-989 QQTIASLDERLKK
+989 
-1002 LEGGNADGG
+1002 
-1011 GV
+1011 

>member
-117 NATPE
+117 NTTPE

-144 RNVTVTNKK
+144 RKVTVTNKK
-153 DNTLRKVDYQTTKD
+153 DNTVRKVDYQTTKD
-167 AIKKLLTDSLGGSII
+167 AIKKLLIDSIGGSII
-182 CEYKDGK
+182 VEYKDGK
-189 NYIDYLKSAGKDHS
+189 NYLDYLKSPGQDHS

-239 QKPDEKHDDSSDD
+239 QKPDEKNDDSSDD

-261 PVNGDWKPVIRFAA
+261 PVKGDWKPVIRFAA
-275 KCMGITPPEK
+275 KCMGVTPPEK

-360 GIGVNGKEGEWVG
+360 GIGANGKEGEWVG

-403 FPSAGHGSFSGGQ
+403 FPSLGHKQFASYQ

-421 AGGEFR
+421 SGGEFR
-427 QNGFHDGLDFGP
+427 QNGFHDGLDFGTAIY
-439 VDHPGSDVHA
+439 PGSEVHCV
-449 IHGGKVTRI
+449 HGAKVTRI
-458 GYMGGLGNYFVTH
+458 SYMGELGYYVVTH

-481 EAFGSRSDIHV
+481 EAFSSKSQIKV

-500 GQVVGTRT
+500 GEVIGIRDE
-508 TDHLHIGITKKD
+508 DHVHIGITKKD

-541 IFGGSKQARSLIKRN
+541 IFNTKSKNKKVLEFKP
-556 FLLTKMDDSNSPS
+556 TD
-569 ANSSSSPLEKQ
+569 SPLANQ
-580 ELDIQAG
+580 TLDIQAG
-587 IDLFNKAKAA
+587 VDMFNKAKDA

-610 LTDQKHADCSSFVS
+610 LTNQKHADCSSFVS
-624 FFVEL
+624 YFIEL

-647 LKKHGYLLHYEGDSK
+647 LKNHGYLLHYEGTNK

-686 HTAVMKDADTVLECS
+686 HTAVMKDAETVLECS
-701 TGWSGGYPDG
+701 SGWAGDYPDG

-724 LADWFSHDANNWSGE
+724 LANWFSYDANNWSGE

-783 IPEFQKEFGIINGAV
+783 IPEFQEEFGIINGVV

-803 KDPAKLLAKGKAWIK
+803 KDPAQLLTKGKAWIK

-823 INTFTVSAIELNE
+823 TNTFTVSAIELNE

-878 GDRATRLTDYQND
+878 GDKTTRLTDYQND
-891 FKKVSKDIKSLKS
+891 FKKVSKDVESLKN
-904 TISTIGGD
+904 TVSTIGGD
-912 ISSMRAGTSSIE
+912 VSSMRGGTSSTE

-946 TQKDIENSKT
+946 TQKDIEDSKT
-956 RLDTA
+956 RLDAA

-969 QDDETTKQMLAEY
+969 EDDETTKQ
-982 QQTLTKY
+982 TLEEQKK
-989 QQTIASLDERLKK
+989 TIADLDERLKK
-1002 LEGGNADGG
+1002 LEGGNANGT

>member
-18 IHDPVVG
+18 VHDPVVG
-25 LAASEGKLTISSS
+25 LAASEGKLTMSSS
-38 QTNTLSLT
+38 QANTLSLT

-51 KLFGKVRPMHTHVEV
+51 KLFGKVRSMHTHVEV
-66 YDSDNSELLFRGRAL
+66 YDSDNSKLLFRGRAL

-153 DNTLRKVDYQTTKD
+153 DDTLRKVDYQTTKD
-167 AIKKLLTDSLGGSII
+167 AIKKLLIDSIGGSII
-182 CEYKDGK
+182 VEYKDGK
-189 NYIDYLKSAGKDHS
+189 NYLDYLKSPGQDHS

-239 QKPDEKHDDSSDD
+239 QKPDEKNDDSSDD
-252 GSKLSGPME
+252 GTKLSGTMKA
-261 PVNGDWKPVIRFAA
+261 VDGDWGPAIKFAA
-275 KCMGITPPEK
+275 KCMKTS
-285 NVDLVSKLIKN
+285 VSDAEVSTIKDVIKH
-296 ESEGNET
+296 ESNGSET
-303 VVNNWDDNAKAG
+303 IVNNWDSNAAAG
-315 HPSIGLM
+315 HPSKGLL
-322 QFIQSTFDAFAIKG
+322 QFIEPTFKAYAIEG
-336 YENIRKGFHQ
+336 YTDILKGFHQ
-346 LIAYYND
+346 LLAMFND
-353 SNWESDV
+353 SNWKSDV
-360 GIGVNGKEGEWVG
+360 HTGGWG
-373 PASGPSGHRRR
+373 PTGSKRYDKLP
-384 ETLVSSPTQS
+384 VDIVPS

-427 QNGFHDGLDFGP
+427 QNGFHDGLDFGT
-439 VDHPGSDVHA
+439 VDHPGSNIHA
-449 IHGGKVTRI
+449 IHGMKITRI
-458 GYMGGLGNYFVTH
+458 GYMAELGYFFVGH

-481 EAFGSRSDIHV
+481 EAFASRSDIHV

-500 GQVVGTRT
+500 GQVVGVRT

-541 IFGGSKQARSLIKRN
+541 IFGSSNKSMKATVPIVLSGDDSPLSKQSLDVK
-556 FLLTKMDDSNSPS
+556 
-569 ANSSSSPLEKQ
+569 
-580 ELDIQAG
+580 AG
-587 IDLFNKAKAA
+587 IDLFNRAKKA
-597 HLEYAMD
+597 HLQYSMD

-610 LTDQKHADCSSFVS
+610 LTNQKHADCSSFVS
-624 FFVEL
+624 YFIEL

-647 LKKHGYLLHYEGDSK
+647 LKKHGYLLHYEGTNK

-701 TGWSGGYPDG
+701 SGWPGGYPDG

-724 LADWFSHDANNWSGE
+724 LANWFSYDANNWSGE

-771 IAPVNDGKDYLD
+771 IASVNDGKDYLD
-783 IPEFQKEFGIINGAV
+783 IPEFQKEFGIINGLV

-803 KDPAKLLAKGKAWIK
+803 KDPAQLLTKGKAWIK

-823 INTFTVSAIELNE
+823 TNTFTVSAIELNE

-878 GDRATRLTDYQND
+878 GDKTTRLTDYQND
-891 FKKVSKDIKSLKS
+891 FKKVSKDVESLKS
-904 TISTIGGD
+904 TVSTIGGD
-912 ISSMRAGTSSIE
+912 VSSMRAGTSSGK

-946 TQKDIENSKT
+946 TQKDIEDSKT
-956 RLDTA
+956 RLNSA
-961 ETDLKTVK
+961 EAVLKTVK
-969 QDDETTKQMLAEY
+969 EDDETTRQTLEEY
-982 QQTLTKY
+982 QQTLAKY
-989 QQTIASLDERLKK
+989 QQTIADLDERLKK
-1002 LEGGNADGG
+1002 IEGDDH
-1011 GV
+1011 VDPSV

>member
-106 IDSVQRYIEIA
+106 IDSIQRYIEIA

-144 RNVTVTNKK
+144 RKVTVTNKK
-153 DNTLRKVDYQTTKD
+153 DDTLRKVDYQTTKD
-167 AIKKLLTDSLGGSII
+167 AIKKLLIDSIGGSII
-182 CEYKDGK
+182 VEYKDGK
-189 NYIDYLKSAGKDHS
+189 NYLDYLKSPGQDHS

-219 AIDPS
+219 EIDPS
-224 KVITRLIPLG
+224 KVITRLVPLG

-239 QKPDEKHDDSSDD
+239 QKPDEKNDDSSDD
-252 GSKLSGPME
+252 GTKLSGPMHA
-261 PVNGDWKPVIRFAA
+261 VNGDWGPAIRFGAQ
-275 KCMGITPPEK
+275 CMKVDITDAQVALFK
-285 NVDLVSKLIKN
+285 DVIKH
-296 ESEGNET
+296 ESQGSET
-303 VVNNWDDNAKAG
+303 VVNEWDSNAAAG
-315 HPSIGLM
+315 HPSIGLL
-322 QFIQSTFDAFAIKG
+322 QFTQPTYDA
-336 YENIRKGFHQ
+336 YGFSRFKITTGFGQ
-346 LIAYYND
+346 ITATLND
-353 SNWESDV
+353 SNWENDLKL
-360 GIGVNGKEGEWVG
+360 GGWGPTGK
-373 PASGPSGHRRR
+373 RRFDKFP
-384 ETLVSSPTQS
+384 VDIVPS

-403 FPSAGHGSFSGGQ
+403 FPSAGHGTFSGGQ

-427 QNGFHDGLDFGP
+427 QNGFHDGLDFGT
-439 VDHPGSDVHA
+439 VDHPGSDIHA
-449 IHGGKVTRI
+449 IHGMKITRI
-458 GYMGGLGNYFVTH
+458 GYMAELGYFFVGH

-481 EAFGSRSDIHV
+481 EAFASRSDIHV

-500 GQVVGTRT
+500 GQVVGERT

-541 IFGGSKQARSLIKRN
+541 IFGKSKQTRSLNEKN
-556 FLLTKMDDSNSPS
+556 FLPIKPTD
-569 ANSSSSPLEKQ
+569 SPLASQ
-580 ELDIQAG
+580 TLDIQAG
-587 IDLFNKAKAA
+587 IDMFNKAKAG

-604 YRRADI
+604 YSRADI
-610 LTDQKHADCSSFVS
+610 LTNQKHADCSSFVS
-624 FFVEL
+624 YFIEL
-629 AIHETDRTL
+629 AIHETDQTL

-647 LKKHGYLLHYEGDSK
+647 LKNHGYLLHYEGTNK

-701 TGWSGGYPDG
+701 SGWPGGYPDG

-724 LADWFSHDANNWSGE
+724 LANWFSYDANNWSGE

-803 KDPAKLLAKGKAWIK
+803 KDPAKLLDKGKTWIK

-823 INTFTVSAIELNE
+823 TNTFTVSAIELNE

-878 GDRATRLTDYQND
+878 GDKTAKLTDYQND
-891 FKKVSKDIKSLKS
+891 FKKVSKDIESLKS
-904 TISTIGGD
+904 TVSTIGGD
-912 ISSMRAGTSSIE
+912 VSSMRAGTSSAA

-946 TQKDIENSKT
+946 TQKDIEDSKT
-956 RLDTA
+956 RLNSA

-969 QDDETTKQMLAEY
+969 EDDETTKQTLEEYQHTLTEY
-982 QQTLTKY
+982 QQTITD
-989 QQTIASLDERLKK
+989 LDKRLKK
-1002 LEGGNADGG
+1002 LEGGNADGT

>member
-1 MYRVIAY
+1 MAY
-8 DEPTDKAGYV
+8 DEPIDKAGYV
-18 IHDPVVG
+18 IHDPRINRYVSDG
-25 LAASEGKLTISSS
+25 SKLTIKQGEVSS
-38 QTNTLSLT
+38 LSLT
-46 LNQAN
+46 LNEEN
-51 KLFGKVRPMHTHVEV
+51 RLFGKVKPMHTHVEV
-66 YDSDNSELLFRGRAL
+66 LDDGELIFRGRAL
-81 KPEREMKSNGQ
+81 KPTREMKDSGQ
-92 FIQTY
+92 FIQTFV
-97 DFEDIDSYL
+97 FEDTSSYL
-106 IDSVQRYIEIA
+106 IDSVQRFLEVKK
-117 NATPE
+117 ATPKQ
-122 EFLKKLIEE
+122 FLKILIDE

-136 PEYKQFTV
+136 PEYKQFV
-144 RNVTVTNKK
+144 LRDCDVTNDK
-153 DNTLRKVDYQTTKD
+153 DDESRTIDYATTKD
-167 AIKKLLTDSLGGSII
+167 TIKKLLTDSIGGNII
-182 CEYKDGK
+182 VEYKDGK
-189 NYIDYLKSAGKDHS
+189 NYLDYLKSPGKDHTNDTPIQIS
-203 MEAPLK
+203 K
-209 IAENMQSAKV
+209 NMKSANV

-224 KVITRLIPLG
+224 SVITRIIPLG

-239 QKPDEKHDDSSDD
+239 QKPDEKNDDSSDD
-252 GSKLSGPME
+252 GTKLSGPTKA
-261 PVNGDWKPVIRFAA
+261 VNGDWGPAIKFGA
-275 KCMGITPPEK
+275 KCMKVDITDTQVALFK
-285 NVDLVSKLIKN
+285 DVIKH
-296 ESEGNET
+296 ESGGSET
-303 VVNNWDDNAKAG
+303 VVNEWDDNFKAG
-315 HPSIGLM
+315 HPSIGLL
-322 QFIQSTFDAFAIKG
+322 QFTQPTYDA
-336 YENIRKGFHQ
+336 YGFPQ
-346 LIAYYND
+346 FKITTGFGQIVTTLND
-353 SNWESDV
+353 SNWETDLKL
-360 GIGVNGKEGEWVG
+360 GGWGPTGK
-373 PASGPSGHRRR
+373 RRFDKFPVDI
-384 ETLVSSPTQS
+384 TPS

-403 FPSAGHGSFSGGQ
+403 FPSVGHVAFDGGQ

-427 QNGFHDGLDFGP
+427 QNGFHDGLDFGNAKY
-439 VDHPGSDVHA
+439 PGSDVHA
-449 IHGGKVTRI
+449 IHGMKITRI
-458 GYMGGLGNYFVTH
+458 GNMAGLGYFVLGH

-481 EAFGSRSDIHV
+481 EAFASHSDIHV

-500 GQVVGTRT
+500 GQVVGVRT

-541 IFGGSKQARSLIKRN
+541 IFGKSKQTRSLNEKN
-556 FLLTKMDDSNSPS
+556 FLSTKTDDSNSPL
-569 ANSSSSPLEKQ
+569 AKQ

-587 IDLFNKAKAA
+587 IDMFNKAKAA

-610 LTDQKHADCSSFVS
+610 LTNQKHADCSSFVS
-624 FFVEL
+624 YFIEL

-647 LKKHGYLLHYEGDSK
+647 LKNHGYLLHYEGDSK

-724 LADWFSHDANNWSGE
+724 LANWFSYDANNWSGE

-803 KDPAKLLAKGKAWIK
+803 KDPVKLLTKAKAWIK

-823 INTFTVSAIELNE
+823 TNSFTVSALELPE
-836 YERFKVYDRYLFI
+836 GKKFKVYDRYMFI
-849 NPYVAEQQLLTVIS
+849 NPMVADTQLLTIIGKEIDINKWYNSTLMIGDKKVKLTDYQKDVKSIS
-863 KEIDLNKPHKSTMTF
+863 KEVQSLKSTMTTVS
-878 GDRATRLTDYQND
+878 GD
-891 FKKVSKDIKSLKS
+891 VS
-904 TISTIGGD
+904 T
-912 ISSMRAGTSSIE
+912 MRTGTSDATIE
-924 LATISEQLGTVDVP
+924 SISEQIGTVDLP
-938 QLKKDYEG
+938 QLKKDFEG
-946 TQKDIENSKT
+946 TQKDVEDSKT

-969 QDDETTKQMLAEY
+969 EDDETTKQ
-982 QQTLTKY
+982 TLEEQK
-989 QQTIASLDERLKK
+989 QTIADLDERLKK
-1002 LEGGNADGG
+1002 LEGVGS
-1011 GV
+1011 

>member
-117 NATPE
+117 NTTPE

-144 RNVTVTNKK
+144 RKVTVTNKK
-153 DNTLRKVDYQTTKD
+153 DDTLRKVDYQTTKD
-167 AIKKLLTDSLGGSII
+167 AIKKLLIDSIGGSII

-189 NYIDYLKSAGKDHS
+189 NYIDYLKSPGQDHS

-224 KVITRLIPLG
+224 KVITRLVPLG

-239 QKPDEKHDDSSDD
+239 QKPDEKNDDSSDD
-252 GSKLSGPME
+252 GTKLSGPMHA
-261 PVNGDWKPVIRFAA
+261 VNGDWGPAIRFGAQ
-275 KCMGITPPEK
+275 CMKVDITDAQVALFK
-285 NVDLVSKLIKN
+285 DVIKH
-296 ESEGNET
+296 ESQGSET
-303 VVNNWDDNAKAG
+303 VVNEWDSNAAAG
-315 HPSIGLM
+315 HPSIGLL
-322 QFIQSTFDAFAIKG
+322 QFTQPTYDA
-336 YENIRKGFHQ
+336 YGFSRFKITTGFGQ
-346 LIAYYND
+346 ITATLND
-353 SNWESDV
+353 SNWENDLKL
-360 GIGVNGKEGEWVG
+360 GGWGPTGK
-373 PASGPSGHRRR
+373 RRFDKFP
-384 ETLVSSPTQS
+384 VDIVPS

-403 FPSAGHGSFSGGQ
+403 FPSAGHGTFSGGQ

-427 QNGFHDGLDFGP
+427 QNGFHDGLDFGT
-439 VDHPGSDVHA
+439 VDHPGSDIHA
-449 IHGGKVTRI
+449 IHGMKITRI
-458 GYMGGLGNYFVTH
+458 GYMAELGYFFVGH

-481 EAFGSRSDIHV
+481 EAFASRSDIHV

-500 GQVVGTRT
+500 GQVVGVRT

-541 IFGGSKQARSLIKRN
+541 IFGGSGQAHSLIKRN
-556 FLLTKMDDSNSPS
+556 FLLTKMDDSSSPS
-569 ANSSSSPLEKQ
+569 ADDSNSPLAKQ

-610 LTDQKHADCSSFVS
+610 LTNQKHADCSSFVS

-647 LKKHGYLLHYEGDSK
+647 LKNHGYLLHYEGTNK

-701 TGWSGGYPDG
+701 SGWSGGYPDG
-711 ADVFEHGKSSNPT
+711 ADVFEHGNSSNPT
-724 LADWFSHDANNWSGE
+724 LADWFSHDANIWFEE

-745 RFSGNIPEQDSGD
+745 RFSGNIPDQDSGN

-783 IPEFQKEFGIINGAV
+783 IPEFQDEFGIINGTV
-798 TWDNI
+798 TWDDI
-803 KDPAKLLAKGKAWIK
+803 KDPVKLLAKGKAWIK

-823 INTFTVSAIELNE
+823 INTFTVSAIELKE

-849 NPYVAEQQLLTVIS
+849 NPYVAEQQLLTVIG

-878 GDRATRLTDYQND
+878 GDKTTRLTDYQND
-891 FKKVSKDIKSLKS
+891 FKKVSKDVESLKS
-904 TISTIGGD
+904 TVSTIGGD
-912 ISSMRAGTSSIE
+912 VSSMRGGTSSAE

-956 RLDTA
+956 RLETA

-969 QDDETTKQMLAEY
+969 EDDEATKQ
-982 QQTLTKY
+982 TLEEQKK
-989 QQTIASLDERLKK
+989 TIADLDERLKK
-1002 LEGGNADGG
+1002 LEGGNANGT

>member
-18 IHDPVVG
+18 IHDPVVS
-25 LAASEGKLTISSS
+25 LAASEGKLSISSS

-167 AIKKLLTDSLGGSII
+167 AIKKLLIDSIGGTII
-182 CEYKDGK
+182 VEYKDGK
-189 NYIDYLKSAGKDHS
+189 NYLDYLKSPGQDHS

-224 KVITRLIPLG
+224 KVITRLVPLG

-239 QKPDEKHDDSSDD
+239 QKPDEKNDDSSDD
-252 GSKLSGPME
+252 GTKLSGPMHA
-261 PVNGDWKPVIRFAA
+261 VNGDWGPAIRFGAQ
-275 KCMGITPPEK
+275 CMKVNITDALVSLFK
-285 NVDLVSKLIKN
+285 NVIKH
-296 ESEGNET
+296 ESGGSET
-303 VVNNWDDNAKAG
+303 VVNNWDSNAAAG
-315 HPSIGLM
+315 HPSIGLV
-322 QFIQSTFDAFAIKG
+322 QFTQPTYDA
-336 YENIRKGFHQ
+336 YGFSQ
-346 LIAYYND
+346 FKITTGFGQIVATLND
-353 SNWESDV
+353 SNWETDLKL
-360 GIGVNGKEGEWVG
+360 GGWGPTGK
-373 PASGPSGHRRR
+373 RRFDKFP
-384 ETLVSSPTQS
+384 VDITQS

-403 FPSAGHGSFSGGQ
+403 FPSAGHGTFSGGQ

-427 QNGFHDGLDFGP
+427 QNGFHDGLDFGS

-449 IHGGKVTRI
+449 IHGMKITRI
-458 GYMGGLGNYFVTH
+458 GYMGGLGNYFVGH

-481 EAFGSRSDIHV
+481 EAFASRSDIHV

-508 TDHLHIGITKKD
+508 TSHLHVGITKKD

-541 IFGGSKQARSLIKRN
+541 IFNTKSKSKKALEFKP
-556 FLLTKMDDSNSPS
+556 TD
-569 ANSSSSPLEKQ
+569 SPLANQ
-580 ELDIQAG
+580 TLDIQAG
-587 IDLFNKAKAA
+587 VDMFNKAKDA

-610 LTDQKHADCSSFVS
+610 LTNQKHADCSSFVS
-624 FFVEL
+624 YFIEL

-647 LKKHGYLLHYEGDSK
+647 LKNHGYLLHYEGDSK

-701 TGWSGGYPDG
+701 SGWPGGYPDG
-711 ADVFEHGKSSNPT
+711 ADVFEHGKGSNPT
-724 LADWFSHDANNWSGE
+724 LANWFSYDANNWSGE

-783 IPEFQKEFGIINGAV
+783 IPEFQKEFGIINGVV

-803 KDPAKLLAKGKAWIK
+803 KDPAQLLTKGKAWIK

-823 INTFTVSAIELNE
+823 TNTFTVSAIELNE

-849 NPYVAEQQLLTVIS
+849 NPYVAEQQLLTVIG
-863 KEIDLNKPHKSTMTF
+863 KEIDLNRPHKSTMTF
-878 GDRATRLTDYQND
+878 GDKTTKLTDYHND
-891 FKKVSKDIKSLKS
+891 FKKVSKDIESLKS
-904 TISTIGGD
+904 TVSTIGGD
-912 ISSMRAGTSSIE
+912 VSSMRGGTSSAE

-946 TQKDIENSKT
+946 TQKDIEDSKT
-956 RLDTA
+956 RLDSA

-969 QDDETTKQMLAEY
+969 EDDETTKQTLEEY
-982 QQTLTKY
+982 QQTLTEY
-989 QQTIASLDERLKK
+989 QQTITDLDERLKK
-1002 LEGGNADGG
+1002 LEGGNADGT

>member
-136 PEYKQFTV
+136 PDYKQFTV
-144 RNVTVTNKK
+144 RKVTVTNKK

-167 AIKKLLTDSLGGSII
+167 AIKKLLIDSIGGSII
-182 CEYKDGK
+182 VEYKDGK
-189 NYIDYLKSAGKDHS
+189 NYLDYLKSPGQDHS

-224 KVITRLIPLG
+224 KVITRIIPLG

-239 QKPDEKHDDSSDD
+239 QKPDEKNDDSSDD
-252 GSKLSGPME
+252 GTKLSGPMHA
-261 PVNGDWKPVIRFAA
+261 VNGDWGPAIRFGAQ
-275 KCMGITPPEK
+275 CMKVNITDALVSLFK
-285 NVDLVSKLIKN
+285 NVIKH
-296 ESEGNET
+296 ESGGSET
-303 VVNNWDDNAKAG
+303 VVNNWDSNAAAG
-315 HPSIGLM
+315 HPSIGLV
-322 QFIQSTFDAFAIKG
+322 QFTQPTYDA
-336 YENIRKGFHQ
+336 YGFSQ
-346 LIAYYND
+346 FKITTGFGQIVATLND
-353 SNWESDV
+353 SNWETDLKL
-360 GIGVNGKEGEWVG
+360 GGWGPTGK
-373 PASGPSGHRRR
+373 RRFDKFPVDI
-384 ETLVSSPTQS
+384 TPS

-403 FPSAGHGSFSGGQ
+403 FPSVGHVAFDGGQ

-427 QNGFHDGLDFGP
+427 QNGFHDGLDFGTAKY
-439 VDHPGSDVHA
+439 PGSDVHA
-449 IHGGKVTRI
+449 IHGMKITRI
-458 GYMGGLGNYFVTH
+458 GNMAGLGYFVLGH
-471 SDDGYNIDYQ
+471 SDDGYNIDFQ
-481 EAFGSRSDIHV
+481 EAFASRSDIHV

-500 GQVVGTRT
+500 GQVIGVRT

-541 IFGGSKQARSLIKRN
+541 IFGKSKQKRSLNETK
-556 FLLTKMDDSNSPS
+556 FLSTKTDDSNSPL
-569 ANSSSSPLEKQ
+569 AKQ

-587 IDLFNKAKAA
+587 VDMFNKAKDA

-647 LKKHGYLLHYEGDSK
+647 LKNHGYILHYEGTNK

-701 TGWSGGYPDG
+701 SGWPGGYPDG

-724 LADWFSHDANNWSGE
+724 LANWFSYDANNWSGE

-745 RFSGNIPEQDSGD
+745 RFSGNIPEQESGD

-771 IAPVNDGKDYLD
+771 IASVNDGKDYLD

-803 KDPAKLLAKGKAWIK
+803 KDPAQLLTKGKAWIK

-849 NPYVAEQQLLTVIS
+849 NPYVAEQQLLTVIG

-878 GDRATRLTDYQND
+878 GDKTARLTDYQND
-891 FKKVSKDIKSLKS
+891 FKKVSKDVESLKS
-904 TISTIGGD
+904 TISTIDGD
-912 ISSMRAGTSSIE
+912 VSSMRAGTSSGK

-969 QDDETTKQMLAEY
+969 QDDETTKQTLAEY
-982 QQTLTKY
+982 QQTLAKY
-989 QQTIASLDERLKK
+989 QQTIAGLDERLKK

>member
-25 LAASEGKLTISSS
+25 LTVSEGKLTISSS

-66 YDSDNSELLFRGRAL
+66 YDSDNSQLLFRGRAL
-81 KPEREMKSNGQ
+81 KPEREMKNNGQ

-97 DFEDIDSYL
+97 DFENIDSYL

-167 AIKKLLTDSLGGSII
+167 AIKKLLIDSIGGSII
-182 CEYKDGK
+182 VEYKDGK
-189 NYIDYLKSAGKDHS
+189 NYIDYLKSAGQDHS

-252 GSKLSGPME
+252 GSKLSGPMHA
-261 PVNGDWKPVIRFAA
+261 VNGDWGPAIKFAA
-275 KCMGITPPEK
+275 KCMKTS
-285 NVDLVSKLIKN
+285 VSDAEVSTIKDVIKH
-296 ESEGNET
+296 ESNGSET
-303 VVNNWDDNAKAG
+303 IVNNWDSNAAAG
-315 HPSIGLM
+315 HPSKGLL
-322 QFIQSTFDAFAIKG
+322 QFIEPTFKAYAIEG
-336 YENIRKGFHQ
+336 YTDILKGFNQ
-346 LIAYYND
+346 LLAMFND
-353 SNWESDV
+353 SNWKSDV
-360 GIGVNGKEGEWVG
+360 HTGGWG
-373 PASGPSGHRRR
+373 PTGSKRYDKLP
-384 ETLVSSPTQS
+384 VDIVPS

-427 QNGFHDGLDFGP
+427 RNGFHDGLDFGSI
-439 VDHPGSDVHA
+439 DHPGSDIHA
-449 IHGGKVTRI
+449 IHGMKITRI
-458 GYMGGLGNYFVTH
+458 GYMAGLGYFVLGH

-481 EAFGSRSDIHV
+481 EAFASRSDIHV

-500 GQVVGTRT
+500 GQVVGVRT

-541 IFGGSKQARSLIKRN
+541 IFGGSKQTSLLIKKN
-556 FLLTKMDDSNSPS
+556 LISTKTDNSSSPS
-569 ANSSSSPLEKQ
+569 ADKSSSPLEKQ

-624 FFVEL
+624 YFVEL
-629 AIHETDRTL
+629 AIHESDRTL
-638 YNTETLHGF
+638 YNTETLHKF
-647 LKKHGYLLHYEGDSK
+647 LKNHGYLLHYEGTNK

-671 VIIMGKKGQSAGAAG
+671 VIIMGKKGQSAGTAG

-701 TGWSGGYPDG
+701 SGWPGGYPDG

-803 KDPAKLLAKGKAWIK
+803 KDPAQLLTKGKAWIK

-878 GDRATRLTDYQND
+878 GDKTTKLTDYHND
-891 FKKVSKDIKSLKS
+891 FKKVSKDIESLKS
-904 TISTIGGD
+904 TISTVSGD
-912 ISSMRAGTSSIE
+912 VSSMRAGTSSTE

-961 ETDLKTVK
+961 EKDLKTVK
-969 QDDETTKQMLAEY
+969 QDDETTKQTLAEY
-982 QQTLTKY
+982 QQT
-989 QQTIASLDERLKK
+989 IAGLDERLKK

>member
-8 DEPTDKAGYV
+8 DEPTDKAGYI
-18 IHDPVVG
+18 IHDPIVG
-25 LAASEGKLTISSS
+25 LVASEGKLTISSS

-66 YDSDNSELLFRGRAL
+66 YDSGNSELLFRGRAL
-81 KPEREMKSNGQ
+81 KPEREMKINGQ

-144 RNVTVTNKK
+144 RNVTVTNDK

-167 AIKKLLTDSLGGSII
+167 AIKKLLTDSIGGSII
-182 CEYKDGK
+182 VEYKDGK
-189 NYIDYLKSAGKDHS
+189 NYLDYLKSPGQDHS

-239 QKPDEKHDDSSDD
+239 QKPDEEHDDSSDD
-252 GSKLSGPME
+252 GSKLSGPMHAI
-261 PVNGDWKPVIRFAA
+261 NGDWGPAIKFAA
-275 KCMGITPPEK
+275 KCMKTS
-285 NVDLVSKLIKN
+285 VSDAEVSTIKDVIQH
-296 ESEGNET
+296 ESNGSET
-303 VVNNWDDNAKAG
+303 VVNNWDSNAAAG
-315 HPSIGLM
+315 HPSKGLL
-322 QFIQSTFDAFAIKG
+322 QFIEPTFNAYAIEG
-336 YENIRKGFHQ
+336 YTDILKGFHQ
-346 LIAYYND
+346 LLAMFND
-353 SNWESDV
+353 SNWENDV
-360 GIGVNGKEGEWVG
+360 HEGGWG
-373 PASGPSGHRRR
+373 PTGNRRYDKLPVEIVPS
-384 ETLVSSPTQS
+384 
-394 GTGGGWGSP
+394 GGGWGSP
-403 FPSAGHGSFSGGQ
+403 FPSAGHGTFSGGQ

-427 QNGFHDGLDFGP
+427 QNGFHDGLDFGS

-449 IHGGKVTRI
+449 VHGGKVTHK
-458 GYMGGLGNYFVTH
+458 GYMGGLAYYFVTH
-471 SDDGYNIDYQ
+471 SDDGYNVVYQ
-481 EAFGSRSDIHV
+481 EAFGSSSDIKV
-492 KVGQYVKT
+492 KVGDYVKT

-508 TDHLHIGITKKD
+508 TDHLHVGVTKKN
-520 FDYALRYAFTNNGTW
+520 FNYAVAHSFTNNGTW

-541 IFGGSKQARSLIKRN
+541 IFGGSKQTRSLIEEN
-556 FLLTKMDDSNSPS
+556 SISTKTDD
-569 ANSSSSPLEKQ
+569 SSSPLAKQ

-647 LKKHGYLLHYEGDSK
+647 LKKHGYILHYEGTNK

-724 LADWFSHDANNWSGE
+724 LDDWFSHDANNWSGE

-783 IPEFQKEFGIINGAV
+783 IPEFQNEFGIINGAV
-798 TWDNI
+798 TWDSI
-803 KDPAKLLAKGKAWIK
+803 KDPVQLLAKGKAWIK

-849 NPYVAEQQLLTVIS
+849 NPYVAEQQLLTVIG

-878 GDRATRLTDYQND
+878 GDKTTKLTDYQND
-891 FKKVSKDIKSLKS
+891 FKNISKDVKSLKS
-904 TISTIGGD
+904 TISTIGSD
-912 ISSMRAGTSSIE
+912 ISSMRAGAFSGN
-924 LATISEQLGTVDVP
+924 LATISEQLGAVDVP

-946 TQKDIENSKT
+946 TQKDIEDSKT

-961 ETDLKTVK
+961 ERDLKTVK
-969 QDDETTKQMLAEY
+969 QDDETTKQTLAEY
-982 QQTLTKY
+982 QQTLAKY
-989 QQTIASLDERLKK
+989 QQTIAGLDERLKK

>member
-117 NATPE
+117 DATPE
-122 EFLKKLIEE
+122 EFLKQLIEE

-144 RNVTVTNKK
+144 RKVTVTNKK

-189 NYIDYLKSAGKDHS
+189 NYIDYLKSAGQDHS

-252 GSKLSGPME
+252 GSKLSGPMHA
-261 PVNGDWKPVIRFAA
+261 VNGDWGPAIKFAA
-275 KCMGITPPEK
+275 KCMKTS
-285 NVDLVSKLIKN
+285 VSDDEVNIIKDVIKH
-296 ESEGNET
+296 ESNGSET
-303 VVNNWDDNAKAG
+303 IVNNWDSNAAAG
-315 HPSIGLM
+315 TPSMGLL
-322 QFIQSTFDAFAIKG
+322 QFIEPTFEKYCLEGYANIKV
-336 YENIRKGFHQ
+336 GFHQ
-346 LIAYYND
+346 LLAMFND
-353 SNWESDV
+353 SNWASDV
-360 GIGVNGKEGEWVG
+360 HTGGWG
-373 PASGPSGHRRR
+373 PTGSKRYDKLPVDI
-384 ETLVSSPTQS
+384 TPS

-403 FPSAGHGSFSGGQ
+403 FPSVGHGSFSGGQ

-427 QNGFHDGLDFGP
+427 QNGFHDGLDFGS

-500 GQVVGTRT
+500 GQVIGVRT

-556 FLLTKMDDSNSPS
+556 FLLTKMDDSNSLL
-569 ANSSSSPLEKQ
+569 ADDSSSPLEKQ

-587 IDLFNKAKAA
+587 IDLFNKSKAA

-624 FFVEL
+624 YFIEL
-629 AIHETDRTL
+629 AIHESDRTL

-647 LKKHGYLLHYEGDSK
+647 LKNHGYILHYEGTNK

-686 HTAVMKDADTVLECS
+686 HTAVMKDADTVMECS
-701 TGWSGGYPDG
+701 SGWSGGYPDG

-724 LADWFSHDANNWSGE
+724 LTDWFIHDANNWSGE

-803 KDPAKLLAKGKAWIK
+803 KDPAKLLTKGKAWIK

-849 NPYVAEQQLLTVIS
+849 NPYVAEQQLLTVIG

-878 GDRATRLTDYQND
+878 GDKATRLTDYQND
-891 FKKVSKDIKSLKS
+891 FKKVSKDVESLKS
-904 TISTIGGD
+904 TISTIGSD
-912 ISSMRAGTSSIE
+912 VSSMRAGTSSGK

-946 TQKDIENSKT
+946 TQKDIEDSKT
-956 RLDTA
+956 RLNSA
-961 ETDLKTVK
+961 ETVLKTVK
-969 QDDETTKQMLAEY
+969 EDDETTKQTLADY
-982 QQTLTKY
+982 QQTLAKY
-989 QQTIASLDERLKK
+989 QQTIADLDERLKK
-1002 LEGGNADGG
+1002 LEGGNDGG
-1011 GV
+1011 AGV

>member
-18 IHDPVVG
+18 VHDPVVG
-25 LAASEGKLTISSS
+25 LAASEGKLTMSSS
-38 QTNTLSLT
+38 QANTLSLT

-66 YDSDNSELLFRGRAL
+66 YDSDNSKLLFRGRAL

-92 FIQTY
+92 FSQTY

-144 RNVTVTNKK
+144 RKVTVTNKK

-167 AIKKLLTDSLGGSII
+167 AIKKLLIDSIGGSII
-182 CEYKDGK
+182 VEYKDGK
-189 NYIDYLKSAGKDHS
+189 NYIDYLKSPGQDHS

-224 KVITRLIPLG
+224 KVITRLVPLG

-252 GSKLSGPME
+252 GTKLSGPMHAI
-261 PVNGDWKPVIRFAA
+261 NGDWGPSIKFAA
-275 KCMGITPPEK
+275 KCMKTS
-285 NVDLVSKLIKN
+285 VSDAEVSTIKDVIRH
-296 ESEGNET
+296 ESNGSET
-303 VVNNWDDNAKAG
+303 IVNNWDSNAAAG
-315 HPSIGLM
+315 HPSKGLL
-322 QFIQSTFDAFAIKG
+322 QFIEPTFKAYAIEG
-336 YENIRKGFHQ
+336 YTDILKGFDQ
-346 LIAYYND
+346 LLAMFND
-353 SNWESDV
+353 SNWNSDV
-360 GIGVNGKEGEWVG
+360 HTGGWG
-373 PASGPSGHRRR
+373 PTGSKRYDKLP
-384 ETLVSSPTQS
+384 VDIVPS

-427 QNGFHDGLDFGP
+427 QNGFHDGLDFGS

-449 IHGGKVTRI
+449 IHGGKVTKI

-481 EAFGSRSDIHV
+481 EAFGSRSNIHV
-492 KVGQYVKT
+492 NVGQYVKT

-541 IFGGSKQARSLIKRN
+541 IFGGSKQTRSLIKKN
-556 FLLTKMDDSNSPS
+556 FISTKTDNSNSSSTDNSNSPL
-569 ANSSSSPLEKQ
+569 AKQ
-580 ELDIQAG
+580 GLDIQAG
-587 IDLFNKAKAA
+587 IDMFNKAKAA

-647 LKKHGYLLHYEGDSK
+647 LKNHGYILHYEGTNK

-701 TGWSGGYPDG
+701 SGWPGGYPDG

-724 LADWFSHDANNWSGE
+724 LTDWFSHDANNWSGE

-783 IPEFQKEFGIINGAV
+783 IPEFQNEFGIINGEV
-798 TWDNI
+798 TWDDI
-803 KDPAKLLAKGKAWIK
+803 KDPAKLLAKGKTWIK

-823 INTFTVSAIELNE
+823 TNTFTVSAIELKE

-849 NPYVAEQQLLTVIS
+849 NPYVAEQQLLTVIG

-878 GDRATRLTDYQND
+878 GDKTTRLTDYQND
-891 FKKVSKDIKSLKS
+891 LKKVSKDVESLKS

-912 ISSMRAGTSSIE
+912 VSSMRAGTSSVE

-946 TQKDIENSKT
+946 TQKDIEDSKT

-969 QDDETTKQMLAEY
+969 KDDETTKQTLADY
-982 QQTLTKY
+982 QK
-989 QQTIASLDERLKK
+989 TIADLDERLKK
-1002 LEGGNADGG
+1002 LEGGNTNGT

>member
-144 RNVTVTNKK
+144 RKVTVTNKK
-153 DNTLRKVDYQTTKD
+153 DDTLRKVDYQTTKD
-167 AIKKLLTDSLGGSII
+167 AIKKLLIDSIGGSII
-182 CEYKDGK
+182 VEYKDGK
-189 NYIDYLKSAGKDHS
+189 NYIDYLKSPGQDHS

-239 QKPDEKHDDSSDD
+239 QKPEEKHDDSSDD

-261 PVNGDWKPVIRFAA
+261 PVKGDWKPVIRFAA

-346 LIAYYND
+346 LITYYND

-360 GIGVNGKEGEWVG
+360 GIGANGKEGEWVG

-427 QNGFHDGLDFGP
+427 QNGFHDGLDFGS

-481 EAFGSRSDIHV
+481 EAFGSRSNIYV

-541 IFGGSKQARSLIKRN
+541 IFGKSKQTRLLNEKN
-556 FLLTKMDDSNSPS
+556 FLSTKTDNSNSSLADDSNSPL
-569 ANSSSSPLEKQ
+569 AKQ
-580 ELDIQAG
+580 ELDVQAG
-587 IDLFNKAKAA
+587 IDMFNKAKAA

-610 LTDQKHADCSSFVS
+610 LTNQKHADCSSFVS
-624 FFVEL
+624 YFIEL
-629 AIHETDRTL
+629 AIHEADRTL

-647 LKKHGYLLHYEGDSK
+647 LKKHGYLLHYEGTNK

-671 VIIMGKKGQSAGAAG
+671 VIIMGKKGQSAGVAG

-701 TGWSGGYPDG
+701 SGWPGGYPDG

-724 LADWFSHDANNWSGE
+724 LTDWFSHDANNWSGE

-798 TWDNI
+798 TWDDI
-803 KDPAKLLAKGKAWIK
+803 KDPVKLLAKGKAWIK

-849 NPYVAEQQLLTVIS
+849 NPYVAEQQLLTVIG

-878 GDRATRLTDYQND
+878 GDKTAKLTDYQND
-891 FKKVSKDIKSLKS
+891 FKKISKDVESLKS
-904 TISTIGGD
+904 TVSTIGGD
-912 ISSMRAGTSSIE
+912 VSSMRAGTFSGN

-946 TQKDIENSKT
+946 TQKDIEDSKT
-956 RLDTA
+956 RLNSA

-969 QDDETTKQMLAEY
+969 QDDETTKQTLAEY

-989 QQTIASLDERLKK
+989 QQTIADLDERLKK
-1002 LEGGNADGG
+1002 LEGGNADDRS
-1011 GV
+1011 V

>member
-25 LAASEGKLTISSS
+25 LVASEGKLTISSS

-144 RNVTVTNKK
+144 RKVTVTNKK

-167 AIKKLLTDSLGGSII
+167 AIKKLLIDSIGGSII
-182 CEYKDGK
+182 VEYKDGK
-189 NYIDYLKSAGKDHS
+189 NYIDYLKSPGQDHS

-239 QKPDEKHDDSSDD
+239 QKPDEEHDDSSDD
-252 GSKLSGPME
+252 GSKLSGPMHA
-261 PVNGDWKPVIRFAA
+261 VNGDWGPAIRFGAQ
-275 KCMGITPPEK
+275 CMKVNITDALVSLFK
-285 NVDLVSKLIKN
+285 NVIKH
-296 ESEGNET
+296 ESGGSET
-303 VVNNWDDNAKAG
+303 VVNNWDSNKAAG
-315 HPSIGLM
+315 HPSIGLV
-322 QFIQSTFDAFAIKG
+322 QFTQPTYDA
-336 YENIRKGFHQ
+336 YGFSQ
-346 LIAYYND
+346 FKITTGFGQIVATLND
-353 SNWESDV
+353 SNWETDLKL
-360 GIGVNGKEGEWVG
+360 GGWGPTGK
-373 PASGPSGHRRR
+373 RRFDKFP
-384 ETLVSSPTQS
+384 VDIAPS

-403 FPSAGHGSFSGGQ
+403 FPSAGYGTFSGGQ

-427 QNGFHDGLDFGP
+427 QNGFHDGLDFGS

-449 IHGGKVTRI
+449 IHGGKVTKI

-481 EAFGSRSDIHV
+481 EAFGSRSNIHV

-541 IFGGSKQARSLIKRN
+541 IFGGSKQTRSLIKKN
-556 FLLTKMDDSNSPS
+556 FISTKADNSNSSS
-569 ANSSSSPLEKQ
+569 ADNSSSPLAKQ
-580 ELDIQAG
+580 GLDIQAG

-610 LTDQKHADCSSFVS
+610 LTNQKHADCSSFVS
-624 FFVEL
+624 YFIEL

-647 LKKHGYLLHYEGDSK
+647 LKNHGYLLHYEGTNK

-671 VIIMGKKGQSAGAAG
+671 VIIMGKKGQSAGVAG

-724 LADWFSHDANNWSGE
+724 LTDWFSHDANNWSGE

-803 KDPAKLLAKGKAWIK
+803 KDPAQLLTKGKAWIK

-849 NPYVAEQQLLTVIS
+849 NPYVAEQQLLTVIG

-878 GDRATRLTDYQND
+878 GDKTTRLTDYQND
-891 FKKVSKDIKSLKS
+891 FKKVSKDVESLKS
-904 TISTIGGD
+904 TVSTIGGD
-912 ISSMRAGTSSIE
+912 VSSMRAGTSSGK

-946 TQKDIENSKT
+946 TQKDIEDSKT

-961 ETDLKTVK
+961 EKGLKIVK
-969 QDDETTKQMLAEY
+969 EDDETTKQTLAEY
-982 QQTLTKY
+982 QQTITD
-989 QQTIASLDERLKK
+989 LDERLKK
-1002 LEGGNADGG
+1002 LEGGNADDRS
-1011 GV
+1011 V

>member
-144 RNVTVTNKK
+144 RKVTVTNKK

-167 AIKKLLTDSLGGSII
+167 AIKKLLTDSIGGSIV

-189 NYIDYLKSAGKDHS
+189 NYIDYLKSPGQDHS

-224 KVITRLIPLG
+224 KVITRLVPLG

-252 GSKLSGPME
+252 GSKLSGPMHA
-261 PVNGDWKPVIRFAA
+261 VNGDWGPAIRFGA
-275 KCMGITPPEK
+275 KCMKVDITDTQVALFK
-285 NVDLVSKLIKN
+285 DVIKH
-296 ESEGNET
+296 ESGGSET
-303 VVNNWDDNAKAG
+303 VVNEWDDNFNAG
-315 HPSIGLM
+315 HPSIGLL
-322 QFIQSTFDAFAIKG
+322 QFTQPTYDA
-336 YENIRKGFHQ
+336 YGFPQ
-346 LIAYYND
+346 FKITTGFGQIVTTLND
-353 SNWESDV
+353 SNWETDLKL
-360 GIGVNGKEGEWVG
+360 GGWGPTGK
-373 PASGPSGHRRR
+373 RRFDKFP
-384 ETLVSSPTQS
+384 VDITQS

-427 QNGFHDGLDFGP
+427 QNGFHDGLDFGT

-449 IHGGKVTRI
+449 IHGMKITRI
-458 GYMGGLGNYFVTH
+458 GNMAGLGYFVLGH
-471 SDDGYNIDYQ
+471 SDDGYNIDFQ
-481 EAFGSRSDIHV
+481 EAFASRSDIHV

-500 GQVVGTRT
+500 GQVIGVRT

-541 IFGGSKQARSLIKRN
+541 IFGKSKQARSLIKRN
-556 FLLTKMDDSNSPS
+556 FLLTKMDG
-569 ANSSSSPLEKQ
+569 SSSPLADDSSSPLAKQ

-624 FFVEL
+624 YFIEL

-647 LKKHGYLLHYEGDSK
+647 LKNHGYILHYEGTNN

-701 TGWSGGYPDG
+701 SGWSGGYPDG

-724 LADWFSHDANNWSGE
+724 LANWFSYDANNWSGE

-798 TWDNI
+798 TWDSI
-803 KDPAKLLAKGKAWIK
+803 KDPAQLLAKGKAWIK

-823 INTFTVSAIELNE
+823 TNTFTVSAIELNE

-849 NPYVAEQQLLTVIS
+849 NPYVAEQQMLTVIG

-878 GDRATRLTDYQND
+878 GDKTTKLTDYQND
-891 FKKVSKDIKSLKS
+891 FKKVSKDIESLKS
-904 TISTIGGD
+904 TVSTIGGD
-912 ISSMRAGTSSIE
+912 VSSMRAGTFSGN

-946 TQKDIENSKT
+946 TQKDIEDSKT
-956 RLDTA
+956 RLDIA
-961 ETDLKTVK
+961 EKGLNIVK
-969 QDDETTKQMLAEY
+969 EDDEKTKQTLTEYQHTLAEY
-982 QQTLTKY
+982 QH
-989 QQTIASLDERLKK
+989 TIADLDERLKK
-1002 LEGGNADGG
+1002 LEGGNTNGT